1 MRFAEYNS
9 AIQQTSVAPS
19 ALPPSCEKS
28 LWPCMRKRRIY
39 AIVIAV
45 GILVG
50 ALVLVLLL
58 SREPSY
64 GGKRLSEWVDS
75 YSYSIDRGRYTP
87 KQRDQAILGIGT
99 NALPYLLKWIRYD
112 TRPWKSK
119 LFGTLNPALKSIKP
133 SWQLSDENEHLRADG
148 SVLALITLSPETDAT
163 IAALSKLLNDPA
175 TSPSVRIRAENV
187 LACID
192 RRSWKDPRRL

>member
-1 MRFAEYNS
+1 M
-9 AIQQTSVAPS
+9 
-19 ALPPSCEKS
+19 C
-28 LWPCMRKRRIY
+28 KRPIY
-39 AIVIAV
+39 TIMIAV
-45 GILVG
+45 GVLVG
-50 ALVLVLLL
+50 ALVVVLIP
-58 SREPSY
+58 SRKGEPSY

-75 YSYSIDRGRYTP
+75 YSYSIDRGQYTP

-99 NALPYLLKWIRYD
+99 NALPYLLKWIRYE
-112 TRPWKSK
+112 TPPWKTK
-119 LFGTLNPALKSIKP
+119 LFGTLNPALKSVKP
-133 SWQLSDENEHLRADG
+133 SWQLTDENEHSRADG

-192 RRSWKDPRRL
+192 RRSWKDPRRR